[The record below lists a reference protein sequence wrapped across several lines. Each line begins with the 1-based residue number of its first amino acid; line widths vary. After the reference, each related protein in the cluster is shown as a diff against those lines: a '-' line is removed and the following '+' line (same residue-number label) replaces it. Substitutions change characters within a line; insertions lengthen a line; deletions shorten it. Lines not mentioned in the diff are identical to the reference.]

1 MTTDPIADLLN
12 RIRNGI
18 LSRQASVELP
28 SSKLKV
34 RLAEILRDEGY
45 LGPVSVAPD
54 EKQGRLTIDLK
65 WTTERQNVIAGLR
78 RVSKPGRRVYT
89 KVGALPTVRGGLGIA
104 VVSTPKGVMTADAA
118 KTAGVG
124 GEVLCEVW

>member
-28 SSKLKV
+28 ASKLKV

-45 LGPVSVAPD
+45 LGHVSLAPD
-54 EKQGRLTIDLK
+54 EKQGKLTIDLK

-89 KVGALPTVRGGLGIA
+89 KVGTLPTVRGGLGVA
-104 VVSTPKGVMTADAA
+104 VVSTPKGVMTATEA
-118 KTAGVG
+118 KAAGVG